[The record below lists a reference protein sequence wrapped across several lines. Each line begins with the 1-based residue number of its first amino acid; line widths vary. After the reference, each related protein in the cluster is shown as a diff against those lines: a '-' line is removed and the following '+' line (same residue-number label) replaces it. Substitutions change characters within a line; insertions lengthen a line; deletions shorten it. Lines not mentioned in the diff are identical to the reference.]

1 MPDGMSSPPR
11 PEEMALTHYSVLGY
25 RGIWSENLYWG
36 EVMALL
42 FWDIFNGMSPGFF
55 LDRSVREVMP
65 SLYRKR
71 ADEIRYRVREL
82 RRVASVSQE
91 IRDSYL
97 ENRGKPCRDVW
108 NWDRY
113 SLDSLCA
120 GVDSISRDQVCKIM
134 IRLLAD
140 FYRNR
145 SGLPDLFFFSP
156 KPLFVEVKASSDSLR
171 KNQVEWLRFLV
182 QTLRLPVEVLLADH
196 SNTKIDS
203 VKKLFAAEGFSI
215 KVSRMW
221 AM

>member
-1 MPDGMSSPPR
+1 MPSDMNSPPR
-11 PEEMALTHYSVLGY
+11 LEEMALTHYSVLGCH
-25 RGIWSENLYWG
+25 GIWSENLYWS
-36 EVMALL
+36 EIMALL
-42 FWDIFNGMSPGFF
+42 FWDIFYGMSPGF
-55 LDRSVREVMP
+55 LLGRRVRELMP
-65 SLYRKR
+65 SLYKKR
-71 ADEIRYRVREL
+71 VDEIRYRIREL

-113 SLDSLCA
+113 SVDSLCA
-120 GVDSISRDQVCKIM
+120 GVDSISRDQLCRIM
-134 IRLLAD
+134 SRLLAD

-145 SGLPDLFFFSP
+145 SGLPDLFFFSR

-171 KNQVEWLRFLV
+171 KNQVEWLRFLA

-196 SNTKIDS
+196 SNTKIDF

-215 KVSRMW
+215 KVASTRS
-221 AM
+221 A